1 MFFVLFCGLLIGTVI
16 FLVFFPHQSRTLFK
30 PILPFP
36 ATLHENTSHHHVLV
50 AGDIIESMDASVDP
64 CDDFYSFSCN
74 GWINKHPLPRVVIN
88 LFVPFFNILLHQM
101 YRVSH
106 MDQVGWHFLESDIFS
121 FIFMLETYVHFYV
134 WYKFFKGSPS
144 QCVKW

>member
-1 MFFVLFCGLLIGTVI
+1 MLFCGLLIGTVI

-74 GWINKHPLPRVVIN
+74 GWINKHPLPRVVII
-88 LFVPFFNILLHQM
+88 LFLPFLKIFRYIKGTGCPIWIRWGGTFWNQTFFPSFLCWNKHVCILMSTIFFFQ
-101 YRVSH
+101 
-106 MDQVGWHFLESDIFS
+106 HFPYD
-121 FIFMLETYVHFYV
+121 
-134 WYKFFKGSPS
+134 
-144 QCVKW
+144 